1 MTINTDIQWLT
12 DRRTR
17 IIATLGPASA
27 NTMTIRRL
35 MMAGVNLFRLNM
47 SHGSHREHGEMIQL
61 IRQLSA
67 EMEKP
72 IAILADLCGPKIRV
86 GKFKTGSIHL
96 KSGEQV
102 TVTTRDVRGSEGLI
116 PSQYQKLATDI
127 SVGQHILLADGLME
141 LKVEAIEG
149 TDIRC
154 KILQGGLLSDH
165 KGMNLPDTHVTA
177 ASLTDKDRLD
187 AEFALS
193 CGIDFLALSFVR
205 TAFDVKAL
213 RQLIT
218 RKGCN
223 TGLVAKIERAEALQ
237 HIQDILASAD
247 AIMVARGDLGVELP
261 PEKVPMIQ
269 QALITRARE
278 ANKPVIIA
286 TQMLE
291 SMIEQVRPTRAEVSD
306 VSHAVTSGA
315 DAIMLSAETAAGS
328 HPVEAVEMMDRVA
341 RHTESTLWY
350 GGTFGSFDM
359 EKQSRQGMSVTDAL
373 AISTAQLSR
382 DLQVKCI
389 IVISESGTSAAAV
402 SSARPAAPVIA
413 ITAIA
418 STFRQMCLLWG
429 VQPVLIQPDELSN
442 KVSLARFWA
451 KKYGLVQA
459 GDRILLV
466 RWFHQDPIK
475 NTPSITVLNV

>member
-1 MTINTDIQWLT
+1 MTIHTDIQWLA
-12 DRRTR
+12 DRRTK

-27 NTMTIRRL
+27 NAMTICRL
-35 MMAGVNLFRLNM
+35 LMAGVNLFRVNM
-47 SHGSHREHGEMIQL
+47 SHGNHHEHGDMIRL
-61 IRQLSA
+61 IRRLSA
-67 EMEKP
+67 EVEKP
-72 IAILADLCGPKIRV
+72 VAILADLCGPKIRV
-86 GKFKTGSIHL
+86 GTFAGGSITL
-96 KSGEQV
+96 NNDEKV
-102 TVTTRDVRGSEGLI
+102 IITTRDVIGKSGLI
-116 PSQYQKLATDI
+116 PSQYPKLAADI
-127 SVGQHILLADGLME
+127 AVGQHILLADGLME

-149 TDIRC
+149 TEVHC
-154 KILQGGLLSDH
+154 VVLQGGQLSDH

-187 AEFALS
+187 AEFALG
-193 CGIDFLALSFVR
+193 CGVDFLALSFVR

-213 RQLIT
+213 RALINKAGT
-218 RKGCN
+218 S

-237 HIQDILASAD
+237 HIEDILAAAD

-291 SMIEQVRPTRAEVSD
+291 SMIDQIRPTRAEVSD

-315 DAIMLSAETAAGS
+315 DAIMLSAETAAGL

-341 RHTESTLWY
+341 RYTESSLWY

-359 EKQSRQGMSVTDAL
+359 EKTSRQGMPVTDAL
-373 AISTAQLSR
+373 AVSTAQLSR

-389 IVISESGTSAAAV
+389 IVISESGTSATAV

-413 ITAIA
+413 ITAIPA
-418 STFRQMCLLWG
+418 TFRQMCLLWG
-429 VQPVLIQPDELSN
+429 VQPVLIKPEELSN

-451 KKYGLVQA
+451 RTYGLVQP

-475 NTPSITVLNV
+475 NTPSITILNV